1 MSREKSIKAQI
12 KRAQELIPKIE
23 EEYNASLHAQ
33 SIDEELK
40 LDIQTFCGHLRSAL
54 DYIAKDIVESH
65 CPNANPRNSLYFPI
79 TSDANSFSSMINRCY
94 PDLYANCSNIY
105 DILESVQPFQS
116 DENKWLT
123 QFNKVNNENKH
134 NDLVE
139 QTRTETKTVEVKS
152 KQGGGSVSWG
162 SGVTFGSGVS
172 VMGVPIDPNTQ
183 MPIPNNTTTTTVTTW
198 VDFKFDGINVSVIGL
213 LRKTLSEINRICDEI
228 INEL

>member
-1 MSREKSIKAQI
+1 MSRENSIRAQI
-12 KRAQELIPKIE
+12 KRATELLPRIE
-23 EEYNASLHAQ
+23 TGYENSLTAK

-40 LDIQTFCGHLRSAL
+40 LDIQTFFGHLRSAL
-54 DYIAKDIVESH
+54 DYLAKDIVETH
-65 CPNANPRNSLYFPI
+65 CPNTNPRNRLYFPI
-79 TSDANSFSSMINRCY
+79 TSDTASFNNMMNRSY
-94 PDLYANCSNIY
+94 PDLDTNCRTIHNL
-105 DILESVQPFQS
+105 LESIQPFQS

-172 VMGVPIDPNTQ
+172 VMDVPIDPRTQ
-183 MPIPNNTTTTTVTTW
+183 IPVPNNATTTNVTTW

-213 LRKTLSEINRICDEI
+213 LRQTLSEVTRISEEI
-228 INEL
+228 ITEI